1 MDEDYKEKIEQLTRK
16 YEEEQNRCTK
26 LRTELREAHNLLCLV
41 DLSSNLRLQ
50 VWQSRAKDAEKKL
63 NETSDILSV
72 DNENSKKAVS
82 RLHDNDEILSQPS
95 TTLSVYGEKME
106 KWTEETVKLQ

>member
-1 MDEDYKEKIEQLTRK
+1 M
-16 YEEEQNRCTK
+16 
-26 LRTELREAHNLLCLV
+26 CLV

-72 DNENSKKAVS
+72 DNENSTKAVS

-95 TTLSVYGEKME
+95 TTLSDAVYGGEDGKVDGGNSE
-106 KWTEETVKLQ
+106 ITIDDRKINSRRFRRNGLLGDESSEDARGFPVWSDD

>member
-1 MDEDYKEKIEQLTRK
+1 MKKSKTDVRNYAPSYEKPII
-16 YEEEQNRCTK
+16 CCV
-26 LRTELREAHNLLCLV
+26 LLICLV
-41 DLSSNLRLQ
+41 IYSHKFGNHAQ
-50 VWQSRAKDAEKKL
+50 KDAEKKL

-95 TTLSVYGEKME
+95 TTLSDAV
-106 KWTEETVKLQ
+106 TVDGKQR

>member
-1 MDEDYKEKIEQLTRK
+1 M
-16 YEEEQNRCTK
+16 
-26 LRTELREAHNLLCLV
+26 CLV
-41 DLSSNLRLQ
+41 DLSSNLWLQ

-72 DNENSKKAVS
+72 DNENSKKAAS

-95 TTLSVYGEKME
+95 TTLSVYGGEDGKVDGGNSE
-106 KWTEETVKLQ
+106 ITVDNRKTNNRRFIRDGLLGEESSEDARGFPVWSDD